1 MDLVNDVLDFSK
13 LDAGKVVLE
22 RRPLHLAALVR
33 EVEAFFAPEACAKG
47 IELVSTCSPDVP
59 ELILGDSTRIR
70 QIVAN
75 LVANAIKFTP
85 TGGVH
90 IHLGLDGE
98 APGDARR
105 RRAAA
110 CGCGSRSPTPASA
123 STRRGCRS
131 CSSPSSRP
139 TRASAAA
146 SAAPAWAC
154 RSPTTWR
161 S

>member
-1 MDLVNDVLDFSK
+1 
-13 LDAGKVVLE
+13 
-22 RRPLHLAALVR
+22 
-33 EVEAFFAPEACAKG
+33 
-47 IELVSTCSPDVP
+47 VP
-59 ELILGDSTRIR
+59 ELILGDSMRIR

-98 APGDARR
+98 APGDA
-105 RRAAA
+105 A
-110 CGCGSRSPTPASA
+110 GSHRGMRVRIQIADSGVGIDPA
-123 STRRGCRS
+123 RL
-131 CSSPSSRP
+131 PFLFKPFHQP

-146 SAAPAWAC
+146 LAAPAWAC

>member
-1 MDLVNDVLDFSK
+1 
-13 LDAGKVVLE
+13 
-22 RRPLHLAALVR
+22 
-33 EVEAFFAPEACAKG
+33 
-47 IELVSTCSPDVP
+47 VP

-98 APGDARR
+98 APGDAHGDRGMR
-105 RRAAA
+105 VRIQIADS
-110 CGCGSRSPTPASA
+110 GVGIDPA
-123 STRRGCRS
+123 RLPS